1 MIKLDKNIIDCL
13 HAFNG
18 PREVS
23 YRYELLNN
31 KDIKV
36 KDLQVLSGRISFDS
50 EAVIKRTASFD
61 VRNADLLDWLNH
73 RIKAYFRLKVGKEYI
88 EWPLGIFIPS
98 TGSRRKTISDINSI
112 ECYDNG
118 LILTED
124 KITSRYFIANG
135 TSYATAISSLLN
147 SSGIWKVNIPGTN
160 KVISMDKEWEAGT
173 SKIDVVN
180 QLLGEINYTS
190 LWCDENGYF
199 RAAPYVL
206 PTLRE
211 VEYEYRTDQKS
222 IILLDGRTEETDLF
236 NTPNRWVVTASN
248 PEKQVLT
255 ASYTNSN
262 PVSKTSTV
270 LRGRVITD
278 FRQIDDIAD
287 QTTLN
292 SYVEKIAYE
301 ASSSIYNRLT
311 FNTPNMPHHTHQ
323 DCIWFE
329 DKYMGIANKFIETSW
344 EMDLDVGGKMSH
356 KIRRVV
362 GI

>member
-50 EAVIKRTASFD
+50 EAVINRTASFD
-61 VRNADLLDWLNH
+61 VRNVDLLDWLNH
-73 RIKAYFRLKVGKEYI
+73 RIKAYFRLKLGNEFK

-98 TGSRRKTISDINSI
+98 TGARKKTISNINSI
-112 ECYDNG
+112 ECYDAN
-118 LILTED
+118 LILSED
-124 KITSRYFIANG
+124 KTESRYFIASG
-135 TSYATAISSLLN
+135 TPYMTAITSILN
-147 SSGIWKVNIPGTN
+147 SAGIWKYDIQSTN
-160 KVISMDKEWEAGT
+160 ATIGMDKEYETGT
-173 SKIDVVN
+173 SKIDIIN
-180 QLLGEINYTS
+180 SLLKEINYTS
-190 LWCDENGYF
+190 LWADENGYF
-199 RAAPYVL
+199 RSQSYLL

-255 ASYTNSN
+255 ASYTNNN

-270 LRGRVITD
+270 SRGRVITD

-301 ASSSIYNRLT
+301 ASSSIYNKLT
-311 FNTPNMPHHTHQ
+311 FFTPNMPHHTYQ
-323 DCIWFE
+323 DCIWIE
-329 DKYMGIANKFIETSW
+329 DNYMGIANKFIETSW
-344 EMDLDVGGKMSH
+344 EMDLNNGGKMTH
-356 KIRRVV
+356 KLRRVV
-362 GI
+362 SI